1 MSKSTFVFLLA
12 VILSFSQ
19 SMASG
24 ISLQFEARYACGH
37 TSIDSILVENLS
49 RQTSVVL
56 YYPDTVIDSAPVS
69 VVTLQGNGNT
79 MHVSQNYPNP
89 FTGRT
94 SVDVFV
100 PRSDWVTLRV
110 FDISGRLLA
119 LYESQLEPG
128 MHHFEFHSSDRQ
140 HYLLSVSSNHFHE
153 QRLMIQLGRG
163 SRQQPELVYAGMG
176 AQMMSGQDAEFYFQS
191 GDDMRYTAYVTAPG
205 GEVVYDTKEDTP
217 VGSTVYLFE
226 MAEEVPARPS
236 EIQGPAMV
244 SAQATGLEYE
254 VDHVP
259 GVHYEWTLPQ
269 GWEITSGA
277 GQSLITVNA
286 GNQAGTLTVVASNDC
301 GSSAERTFDVEMEY
315 LLTLDVD
322 PAEAGN
328 VAGAGEYV
336 AGQPVS
342 VSANP
347 APGFEFVAWKDAQ
360 DAVVSTQA
368 GYTFD
373 MPAENLHLTARFQAL
388 SFNLTLAVNSD
399 FEGQA
404 SGEGTFTFNES
415 VTVTATPEPGFSL
428 LYWEDETGA
437 QVSTDAHYTF
447 SMPAEDVSLTAFFG
461 VVDADGDTYNYT
473 TINGRQWL
481 SQNLRTT
488 KYADG
493 SDITQPLEN
502 AAWSETTEG
511 AYAILPHDM
520 VIGVDSDSQLV
531 DAFGKLYNHYAVT
544 DGRGLCPAGWSVP
557 AAADFQGLFDYLGDE
572 YGYLPGMV
580 DMNDPYKSISYALR
594 SCRQVNSPL
603 GDDCDTQEQPRWHQS
618 SYAYAADPFG
628 FSAFPGGLREFDGV
642 YHIDFLKSY
651 PHMQEIALH
660 HDKNDEMY
668 FGIWWSATPGY
679 HMILASFMAEFD
691 YSQWAFSNAGL
702 SVRCIRD
709 KDFYS
714 LVLSHDPEAGGTVSG
729 GGDFAQ
735 GQQVSVDAVP
745 NPGFAFIHWLDAFG
759 EVVSTEAEWTFEMPN
774 FDMTLTAVFELVAST
789 VTVET
794 ASAFEGSVSGGGE
807 YMMGE
812 DVIVTATPESG
823 FSFLYWEDEA
833 GTQVSNDA
841 QYTFTMPAEDVSLT
855 AFFGVVDADGNTYNY
870 TTINGRQWL
879 SQNLRTTRYADGSDI
894 PDLVENAAWSGT
906 TQGAYGVV
914 PHNMIT
920 GIDSGAQ
927 MADAFGKLYN
937 HYAVTDSRGLCPT
950 GWSVPAAADFQGLFD
965 YLGDEYGYLPGMVDV
980 NDPYKSIPYALRSCR
995 QVNSPLGGDCDTQ
1008 DQPRW
1013 PLDPYT
1019 YGGDPFGFSA
1029 FSGGLRNVDG
1039 SYYIEPFKSYPQ
1051 LQDHAWHSKNE
1062 GELSIGFWWSATP
1075 GYHMVLANFIG
1086 EFVYTENTMYTPGM
1100 SVRCIRD
1107 KDFYSL
1113 VLSHDPEAGGTVSG
1127 GGDFA
1132 QGQQVSVDA
1141 VPNSGFAFIHWLD
1154 AFGKVVSTEA
1164 SWSFEMPNH
1173 DLNLTAIFEA
1183 VISAVTVET
1192 ASAFEGSVSGGG
1204 EFNMGEDVTVT
1215 ATPEPGFSLL
1225 YWEDETGAQVS
1236 TDAQYTFS
1244 MPAEDVTLTAFFG
1257 VVDAGGNTYS
1267 YTTINGR
1274 QWLSENL
1281 RTPVYNDGTPIAR
1294 PQDAGEWSAATTG
1307 AYAVLPHGYLQG
1319 LNSDADVVAA
1329 YGKLY
1334 NYRVVQD
1341 DRGVCPAGWSIASH
1355 YNYLGLF
1362 EYLELEYGLTLDGY
1376 FLKDDAPGHSK
1387 NAGHALSSC
1396 RQVNSPLGDDCT
1408 TTEHPRWSPF
1418 VDDVYGWDQFGFA
1431 ALPAGFRDNDG
1442 YFISAPLKKGDQ
1454 LAKMSPAK
1462 DYFDENYMDIAGFW
1476 AAGKVTL
1483 VGFSSFASFFDHYPE
1498 DDYWF
1503 DAAFASGAALRCIRD
1518 KGTYSVQLTS
1528 EPLDG
1533 GVLAGAGD
1541 YALGQQVSITAEA
1554 APGFAFTHWQN
1565 GLGHVVSTEASW
1577 TFEMPNHD
1585 LNLTAV
1591 FEAAISNTVSVATA
1605 AAIEG
1610 SVSGGGEYMMG
1621 EDVTVTATPE
1631 SGFTFLHWE
1640 DDAGTQVSTEAQ
1652 YTFSMPAEDLTLTA
1666 IFGVVDADGNTY
1678 GYTTINGRQWLSE
1691 NLRTTKYADGSSI
1704 PYLVKDTDWEETT
1717 GGAYAVLP
1725 HDMVIGLDS
1734 GTQVV
1739 DAFGKLYNH
1748 HAVAD
1753 SRGLCPAGWSVP
1765 PAADYQSLFDYL
1777 INVHGYLPGFV
1788 YDPYKAQYLPNA
1800 LRSCRQLGSP
1810 LGDDC
1815 NTGVQPR
1822 WFEDTNSYSSDPFGW
1837 SGLPGGA
1844 RDYDGRFM
1852 TSLTKSSLQ
1861 NHEFTAHAPK
1871 TNEIIISLFWSAN
1884 PEAFLLLSS
1893 FWAEIFT
1900 YEKVDEFLL
1909 SMGMSVRCIRNNP

>member
-12 VILSFSQ
+12 VVLSFSQ

-37 TSIDSILVENLS
+37 TPIDSILVENLS

-69 VVTLQGNGNT
+69 VVTLPGNGNT

-119 LYESQLEPG
+119 SHESQLEPG

-140 HYLLSVSSNHFHE
+140 HYLLSVSSNRFHE

-176 AQMMSGQDAEFYFQS
+176 AQMMSGQDAEFYFQP

-205 GEVVYDTKEDTP
+205 GEVVHDTKEDTP
-217 VGSTVYLFE
+217 AGSTVYLFE

-269 GWEITSGA
+269 GWEIISGA

-286 GNQAGTLTVVASNDC
+286 GNQSGTLTVVASNDC

-322 PAEAGN
+322 PAETGTA
-328 VAGAGEYV
+328 AGAGEYV

-342 VSANP
+342 VSASP

-373 MPAENLHLTARFQAL
+373 MPAENLHLTARFQTL

-404 SGEGTFTFNES
+404 SGEGTFAFNES
-415 VTVTATPEPGFSL
+415 VTITATPEPGFSF
-428 LYWEDETGA
+428 LYWEDDAGTH
-437 QVSTDAHYTF
+437 VSTDTQYTF
-447 SMPAEDVSLTAFFG
+447 NMPAEDVT
-461 VVDADGDTYNYT
+461 
-473 TINGRQWL
+473 
-481 SQNLRTT
+481 
-488 KYADG
+488 
-493 SDITQPLEN
+493 
-502 AAWSETTEG
+502 
-511 AYAILPHDM
+511 
-520 VIGVDSDSQLV
+520 
-531 DAFGKLYNHYAVT
+531 
-544 DGRGLCPAGWSVP
+544 
-557 AAADFQGLFDYLGDE
+557 
-572 YGYLPGMV
+572 
-580 DMNDPYKSISYALR
+580 
-594 SCRQVNSPL
+594 
-603 GDDCDTQEQPRWHQS
+603 
-618 SYAYAADPFG
+618 
-628 FSAFPGGLREFDGV
+628 
-642 YHIDFLKSY
+642 
-651 PHMQEIALH
+651 
-660 HDKNDEMY
+660 
-668 FGIWWSATPGY
+668 
-679 HMILASFMAEFD
+679 
-691 YSQWAFSNAGL
+691 
-702 SVRCIRD
+702 
-709 KDFYS
+709 
-714 LVLSHDPEAGGTVSG
+714 
-729 GGDFAQ
+729 
-735 GQQVSVDAVP
+735 
-745 NPGFAFIHWLDAFG
+745 
-759 EVVSTEAEWTFEMPN
+759 
-774 FDMTLTAVFELVAST
+774 
-789 VTVET
+789 
-794 ASAFEGSVSGGGE
+794 
-807 YMMGE
+807 
-812 DVIVTATPESG
+812 
-823 FSFLYWEDEA
+823 
-833 GTQVSNDA
+833 
-841 QYTFTMPAEDVSLT
+841 LT
-855 AFFGVVDADGNTYNY
+855 AFFGVVDADGNTYSY

-914 PHNMIT
+914 PHDMIT

-937 HYAVTDSRGLCPT
+937 HYAVTDSRGLCPA

-1008 DQPRW
+1008 EQPRW

-1019 YGGDPFGFSA
+1019 YGGDPFGFRA
-1029 FSGGLRNVDG
+1029 FPGGLRNVDG

-1113 VLSHDPEAGGTVSG
+1113 VLSHDPEAGGIVSG

-1132 QGQQVSVDA
+1132 QGQQVSVEA

-1154 AFGKVVSTEA
+1154 AFGEVVSTEA
-1164 SWSFEMPNH
+1164 AWTFEMPNH

-1204 EFNMGEDVTVT
+1204 EYMMGEDVTIT

-1236 TDAQYTFS
+1236 TDAQYTFT
-1244 MPAEDVTLTAFFG
+1244 MPAEDVSLTAFFG

-1274 QWLSENL
+1274 QWFSENL

-1396 RQVNSPLGDDCT
+1396 RQVNSPLGGDCT

-1483 VGFSSFASFFDHYPE
+1483 VGFSSFVSFFDHYPE

-1503 DAAFASGAALRCIRD
+1503 DAALASGAALRCIRD

-1541 YALGQQVSITAEA
+1541 YALGQQVSIMAEA

-1577 TFEMPNHD
+1577 SFEMPNHD

-1631 SGFTFLHWE
+1631 SGFTFLYWE

-1717 GGAYAVLP
+1717 GGAYAVMP

-1822 WFEDTNSYSSDPFGW
+1822 WFEDPNSYSSDPFGW
-1837 SGLPGGA
+1837 SGLPGGV

-1852 TSLTKSSLQ
+1852 TTLAKSSLQ
-1861 NHEFTAHAPK
+1861 NHEFAAHAPK
-1871 TNEIIISLFWSAN
+1871 TNEIIISLFWTAN

-1893 FWAEIFT
+1893 FWAELFT
-1900 YEKVDEFLL
+1900 DEDVDELML
-1909 SMGMSVRCIRNNP
+1909 SVGMSLRCIRNNP